1 MLIDAAGCMNPPDR
15 MCGFRMLLLLRRRMH
30 LSLIRAHTE
39 CLTLLKTLKK
49 PRINWVWINQLME
62 RLPWPYS
69 IEQLIARG
77 GIGDFESKDS

>member
-30 LSLIRAHTE
+30 LS
-39 CLTLLKTLKK
+39 LKTLKK